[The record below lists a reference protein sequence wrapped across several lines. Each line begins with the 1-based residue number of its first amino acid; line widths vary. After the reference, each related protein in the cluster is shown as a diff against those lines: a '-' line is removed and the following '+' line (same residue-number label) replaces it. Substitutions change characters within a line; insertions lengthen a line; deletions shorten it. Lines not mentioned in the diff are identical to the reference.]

1 MASISKRHTPCIA
14 AVILLAAGL
23 AGAAG
28 SGKIFVIRD
37 ATVHTMGSAGTIPH
51 ATIVI
56 IDNKITA
63 VGTSV
68 KALAVWGSSSI
79 IDGRGLEVYPGLI
92 NAWSDIGLTEIPSV
106 PATNDS
112 TEMGDFNPQLLAFSA
127 IHPASEHIPVARV
140 NGITSCLSAPAG
152 GIVSGQPALVH
163 LDGWTADEMALLK
176 SAGMAINFP
185 SLESGTRLSPGEGL
199 APDTRRTPFTE
210 VKRNYERRVREL
222 SELFAQARHYEKART
237 ADPNTPGDARLESLI
252 PIIRGRMP
260 VFLEANSAGDIR
272 NAVEFSKRE
281 NLKAVI
287 RGGREANRVAELLKK
302 EGIPVIL
309 NSIVRLPARDDD
321 PYDEPFTLPRD
332 LARAGVKFALSSP
345 GSSNVR
351 NLPYE
356 AGFAEA
362 YGLAHIDALRAV
374 TVSPAEILG
383 VADRIGTIEAGKIA
397 DLVVTDGDILEIR
410 TQVKHL
416 FIAGKN
422 VSLETRQTRLYQK
435 YMARQ

>member
-1 MASISKRHTPCIA
+1 MATSKRQTLTA
-14 AVILLAAGL
+14 AAILLVVAGL

-28 SGKIFVIRD
+28 TGKIYVIRD
-37 ATVHTMGSAGTIPH
+37 ATVHTMGPAGTVAH

-56 IDNKITA
+56 IDGKITA

-68 KALAVWGSSSI
+68 KALAVWGSNSI

-112 TEMGDFNPQLLAFSA
+112 IEMGEFNPQLLAFSA
-127 IHPASEHIPVARV
+127 IHPASEHIPVARA

-152 GIVSGQPALVH
+152 GIVSGQATLLH
-163 LDGWTADEMALLK
+163 LDGWTADEMALLR
-176 SAGMAINFP
+176 SAGLAINFP
-185 SLESGTRLSPGEGL
+185 SLEGGPRSASGETP
-199 APDTRRTPFTE
+199 APDSRRTPFSETRR
-210 VKRNYERRVREL
+210 VYERRVREL
-222 SELFAQARHYEKART
+222 SELFAQARHYEKARG
-237 ADPNTPGDARLESLI
+237 ADPNAQRDARLESLI
-252 PIIRGRMP
+252 PAIQRRMP
-260 VFLEANSAGDIR
+260 VFLEANSAGDIG
-272 NAVEFSKRE
+272 NAVEFAKRE

-287 RGGREANRVAELLKK
+287 RGGREANRVTDLLKK
-302 EGIPVIL
+302 ESMPVIVG
-309 NSIVRLPARDDD
+309 SIVRLPAREDD

-332 LARAGVKFALSSP
+332 LARAGVKFALTSP
-345 GSSNVR
+345 ASSNVR

-362 YGLAHIDALRAV
+362 YGLAHEDALRAV

-383 VADRIGTIEAGKIA
+383 VADRIGTIEVGKTA

-410 TQVKHL
+410 TQIKHL

-422 VSLETRQTRLYQK
+422 VSLETRQTRLYQR
-435 YMARQ
+435 YLARP